1 MLDVLEL
8 DSVDALISQA
18 VPNSIHLGRSLNLP
32 KAASESQALEELSKM
47 MGRNCVHKSFIGQG
61 YHGTFVPPVILRNLF
76 ENPAWYT
83 AYTPYQAEISQ
94 GRLEL
99 LFYFQTLI
107 SELTGLPVAAAS
119 LLDEA
124 TALAEANALAF
135 RFAREK
141 KQNFSSES
149 FASSDFECCAN
160 AC

>member
-1 MLDVLEL
+1 MSVMIERSFSSRHIGLRPDETQKMLDVLEL

-83 AYTPYQAEISQ
+83 AYTPYQADRKS
-94 GRLEL
+94 
-99 LFYFQTLI
+99 
-107 SELTGLPVAAAS
+107 VV
-119 LLDEA
+119 
-124 TALAEANALAF
+124 
-135 RFAREK
+135 
-141 KQNFSSES
+141 
-149 FASSDFECCAN
+149 
-160 AC
+160 